1 MPGKHEIQR
10 DNKMEM
16 KQTYKVLFLTAIVS
30 GLLQSADISVFAS
43 DKLDPSL
50 MQIEQRLEEET
61 KMDPNEPDSLAYLR
75 AVGER
80 PVRSVS
86 PRKMID
92 KRTLTLEECLRLA
105 FISNN
110 EIKQVRQLILA
121 AGGSKLVNNSRF
133 LPTIELISQYEHLRN
148 LGTDNYT
155 DDTHNISAT
164 ITQRILE
171 FGKDHPLDLSLRNEQ
186 RRALFVYEDRVASI
200 FSQVREAFFVVKLKE
215 QQIATRQKLL
225 DQFQRQYKI
234 KQERMDANNLST
246 KFHVLSARVDMID
259 QEKAIITLKRERFNR
274 KIELLRLIGLPVG
287 ADQVEFKGQMDRFAL
302 DDFDMEGMVR
312 LALAQSSDVALA
324 EAELAE
330 QQRLLDQLRFEYV
343 PDLRMTGGYQTENGK
358 IGANLFNDEDTWGLE
373 IEGQPKM
380 PGLKE
385 RNTRN
390 LGLLGNELS
399 LGDPEWFAGLQLRI
413 PITEGRAR
421 EGRRIRYRAILAQYK
436 AALEDRKDEIELDVR
451 QSYKLL
457 TEQEFQVELAQTE
470 VDIAYERFV
479 IKTELRD
486 VGRIDDD
493 ELETFRGKFFTAQ
506 EQLLVEQV
514 SLIERQE
521 NLRLAIRYFK

>member
-1 MPGKHEIQR
+1 
-10 DNKMEM
+10 MEM
-16 KQTYKVLFLTAIVS
+16 KQTYKVLFLTVIVL
-30 GLLQSADISVFAS
+30 GLLQSAEISVFAS

-61 KMDPNEPDSLAYLR
+61 KMDPNEPDSLVYLR
-75 AVGER
+75 AVGEQ

-86 PRKMID
+86 PRKMED

-110 EIKQVRQLILA
+110 EVKQARQEILA
-121 AGGSKLVNNSRF
+121 VGGSKLIKNSRF
-133 LPTIELISQYEHLRN
+133 LPTIELITQYEHLRN
-148 LGTDNYT
+148 LGTANVT

-171 FGKDHPLDLSLRNEQ
+171 LGKDHPLDLSLRREQ
-186 RRALFVYEDRVASI
+186 RRALFAYENQIAKV
-200 FSQVREAFFVVKLKE
+200 FSDVRREFFFIKLKE

-225 DQFQRQYKI
+225 DQFQRQYEI

-246 KFHVLSARVDMID
+246 KFDVLTARTNVLNEEI
-259 QEKAIITLKRERFNR
+259 AIITLKRERFNS
-274 KIELLRLIGLPVG
+274 KMELLRLIGLPVG
-287 ADQVEFKGQMDRFAL
+287 ANQVEFEGQMDRFGL
-302 DDFDMEGMVR
+302 DDFDMDGMVR
-312 LALAQSSDVALA
+312 LALAQSSDVALF

-330 QQRLLDQLRFEYV
+330 QQRLLDQLRFEYA
-343 PDLRMTGGYQTENGK
+343 PDLRFSGGYQAENGK
-358 IGANLFNDEDTWGLE
+358 IGADLFNEDDTWGLD
-373 IEGQPKM
+373 IKGQPKV

-390 LGLLGNELS
+390 LGLVGNGIYLN
-399 LGDPEWFAGLQLRI
+399 GPDPGWFAGLQLRV

-421 EGRRIRYRAILAQYK
+421 EGRRIQYRAILASFK
-436 AALEDRKDEIELDVR
+436 AALEDRKDLIELAVR
-451 QSYKLL
+451 QSYKFL
-457 TEQEFQVELAQTE
+457 TEQEFQVELAQTN
-470 VDIAYERFV
+470 VNIAYERFV

-521 NLRLAIRYFK
+521 NLRLALRYFK